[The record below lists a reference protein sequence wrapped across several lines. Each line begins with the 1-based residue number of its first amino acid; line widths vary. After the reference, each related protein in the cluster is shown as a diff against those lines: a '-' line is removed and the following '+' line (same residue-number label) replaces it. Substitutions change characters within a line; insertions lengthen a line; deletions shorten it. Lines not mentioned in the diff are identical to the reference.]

1 LKYHI
6 GCSGWSYTSWKGPF
20 YPPNLENSDWLRF
33 YSQVF
38 DYVEIDSS
46 FYRIPNQFMVKNWVK
61 RTPDN
66 FRFTAKF
73 PKVITHD
80 KILVDVEEEVERFLE
95 NIEPLEK
102 KTLALLIQLPP
113 SLEIMPGLEGLRNLL
128 PLLDDRFRYAVE
140 VRHQSWFQ
148 DLAYNFFA
156 DNKLCLVW
164 SQLAKIRTPPI
175 VTTDFLYVRFIGDRS
190 IDEKDFGKIQKDRVL
205 EMSNWVEQIKNVE
218 EGKERGRR
226 SEVRDAMIAANNHY
240 AGFGPGTVNIF
251 RNMVGMSELSW
262 ENQPQIEEQIR
273 HNKRSRQKIIRLI
286 TQTFSLVR
294 KSKNDRLVSLN
305 FLGRNRRETQREHEA
320 EQESGN

>member
-1 LKYHI
+1 MKYHI

-80 KILVDVEEEVERFLE
+80 KYLVDVEEEVERFLE
-95 NIEPLEK
+95 NIEPLEE

-113 SLEIMPGLEGLRNLL
+113 SMEIVPGLEGLRNLL

-140 VRHQSWFQ
+140 IRHQSWFQ

-156 DNKLCLVW
+156 DNDLCLVW

-190 IDEKDFGKIQKDRVL
+190 IDEKDFGKIQRDR
-205 EMSNWVEQIKNVE
+205 
-218 EGKERGRR
+218 
-226 SEVRDAMIAANNHY
+226 
-240 AGFGPGTVNIF
+240 IF
-251 RNMVGMSELSW
+251 RN
-262 ENQPQIEEQIR
+262 EQ
-273 HNKRSRQKIIRLI
+273 
-286 TQTFSLVR
+286 
-294 KSKNDRLVSLN
+294 
-305 FLGRNRRETQREHEA
+305 LGRTNKKCRNRGKKKA
-320 EQESGN
+320 EGAKLEMR

>member
-46 FYRIPNQFMVKNWVK
+46 FYRIPNQFIVKNWVK

-80 KILVDVEEEVERFLE
+80 KLLVDVEDDVERFLE

-113 SLEIMPGLEGLRNLL
+113 SLEITPGLENLRNLL
-128 PLLDDRFRYAVE
+128 PLLDDRFRYAIE

-156 DNKLCLVW
+156 DNNLSLVW

-205 EMSNWVEQIKNVE
+205 EMSNWAEQIKNVE
-218 EGKERGRR
+218 GGKERGRR

-262 ENQPQIEEQIR
+262 ENQPQIVEQIQQQKEQDKDYQIG
-273 HNKRSRQKIIRLI
+273 NSNIPFSKKTKKR
-286 TQTFSLVR
+286 QTSLTE
-294 KSKNDRLVSLN
+294 
-305 FLGRNRRETQREHEA
+305 FTG
-320 EQESGN
+320 

>member
-1 LKYHI
+1 MKYYI

-20 YPPNLENSDWLRF
+20 YPPNLENPDWLRF

-46 FYRIPNQFMVKNWVK
+46 FYRIPNQFMVENWVK

-80 KILVDVEEEVERFLE
+80 KLLVDVEEDVERFLE

-113 SLEIMPGLEGLRNLL
+113 SLEIMPGLESLRNLL
-128 PLLDDRFRYAVE
+128 PLLNDRFRYAVE

-156 DNKLCLVW
+156 DNNLCLVW

-190 IDEKDFGKIQKDRVL
+190 IDEKDFGIIQKDRVS
-205 EMSNWVEQIKNVE
+205 EMSNWAEQIKNVE
-218 EGKERGRR
+218 IGKERGRR

-251 RNMVGMSELSW
+251 RNMVGQSELSW
-262 ENQPQIEEQIR
+262 ENQPQIEEQL
-273 HNKRSRQKIIRLI
+273 RQ
-286 TQTFSLVR
+286 R
-294 KSKNDRLVSLN
+294 K
-305 FLGRNRRETQREHEA
+305 
-320 EQESGN
+320 EQEKDYPINNSNIPFSKKTKKRQTSLTEFTG

>member
-1 LKYHI
+1 MELFFMER
-6 GCSGWSYTSWKGPF
+6 PF

-80 KILVDVEEEVERFLE
+80 KLLVDVEDDVERFLE

-156 DNKLCLVW
+156 DNNLCLVW

-175 VTTDFLYVRFIGDRS
+175 VATDFLYIRFIGDRS

-205 EMSNWVEQIKNVE
+205 EMSNWANEIKNVE
-218 EGKERGRR
+218 IGKEKGRR

-262 ENQPQIEEQIR
+262 EDQQKLQEQLQQQKELEKDYLINNSNIPFS
-273 HNKRSRQKIIRLI
+273 NKTKKRQ
-286 TQTFSLVR
+286 TSLTE
-294 KSKNDRLVSLN
+294 
-305 FLGRNRRETQREHEA
+305 FTG
-320 EQESGN
+320 

>member
-1 LKYHI
+1 MKYYI

-46 FYRIPNQFMVKNWVK
+46 FYRIPSQFMVKNWVK

-73 PKVITHD
+73 PKVVTHD
-80 KILVDVEEEVERFLE
+80 KLLIDVEDDVERFLE
-95 NIEPLEK
+95 NIKPLEK

-113 SLEIMPGLEGLRNLL
+113 SLEIMPGLESLRNLL

-140 VRHQSWFQ
+140 VRHHSWFQ
-148 DLAYNFFA
+148 DFAYNFFA
-156 DNKLCLVW
+156 DNNICLVW

-190 IDEKDFGKIQKDRVL
+190 IDEKDFGKIQDDRVL
-205 EMSNWVEQIKNVE
+205 EMSNWAEQIRNAE
-218 EGKERGRR
+218 IGKGKGRR

-262 ENQPQIEEQIR
+262 EDQQRMQEQIQQ
-273 HNKRSRQKIIRLI
+273 QK
-286 TQTFSLVR
+286 
-294 KSKNDRLVSLN
+294 
-305 FLGRNRRETQREHEA
+305 
-320 EQESGN
+320 EQEKEYPINTSTPFSKKTKKRQTSLAEFTE

>member
-20 YPPNLENSDWLRF
+20 YPLNLENSDWLRF

-73 PKVITHD
+73 PKVISHD
-80 KILVDVEEEVERFLE
+80 KLLVDAEDDVERFLE

-113 SLEIMPGLEGLRNLL
+113 SLEIMQGLEGLRNLI

-140 VRHQSWFQ
+140 VRHHSWFQ

-156 DNKLCLVW
+156 DNVICLVW
-164 SQLAKIRTPPI
+164 SR
-175 VTTDFLYVRFIGDRS
+175 
-190 IDEKDFGKIQKDRVL
+190 
-205 EMSNWVEQIKNVE
+205 
-218 EGKERGRR
+218 
-226 SEVRDAMIAANNHY
+226 
-240 AGFGPGTVNIF
+240 
-251 RNMVGMSELSW
+251 
-262 ENQPQIEEQIR
+262 
-273 HNKRSRQKIIRLI
+273 
-286 TQTFSLVR
+286 
-294 KSKNDRLVSLN
+294 VSLQLLLLI
-305 FLGRNRRETQREHEA
+305 FCMLDSLEIEV
-320 EQESGN
+320 

>member
-1 LKYHI
+1 LQYHI

-20 YPPNLENSDWLRF
+20 YPPGLENSDWLRF

-80 KILVDVEEEVERFLE
+80 KYLVEVEDEVERFLD
-95 NIEPLEK
+95 NIGPLEK

-113 SLEIMPGLEGLRNLL
+113 SMEIMPGLEGLRNLL
-128 PLLDDRFRYAVE
+128 PLLDDRFRYAIE
-140 VRHQSWFQ
+140 VRHQSWLQ
-148 DLAYNFFA
+148 DLVYNFFA
-156 DNKLCLVW
+156 DNNLCLVW
-164 SQLAKIRTPPI
+164 SQLARLSTPPI

-190 IDEKDFGKIQKDRVL
+190 IHEKDFGRIQKDRVS
-205 EMSNWVEQIKNVE
+205 EMSNWANEIKNVE
-218 EGKERGRR
+218 RGRERGRSR
-226 SEVRDAMIAANNHY
+226 DEVRDAMIAANNHY

-251 RNMVGMSELSW
+251 RNMVGLPELSW
-262 ENQPQIEEQIR
+262 ENQEQI
-273 HNKRSRQKIIRLI
+273 Q
-286 TQTFSLVR
+286 
-294 KSKNDRLVSLN
+294 
-305 FLGRNRRETQREHEA
+305 
-320 EQESGN
+320 EQLQYGI

>member
-1 LKYHI
+1 LKYYI

-20 YPPNLENSDWLRF
+20 YPSNLENSDWLRF

-80 KILVDVEEEVERFLE
+80 KLLVDVEDDVERFLE
-95 NIEPLEK
+95 NIGPLEK

-156 DNKLCLVW
+156 DNNLCLVW

-190 IDEKDFGKIQKDRVL
+190 IDEKDFGKIQYDRVS
-205 EMSNWVEQIKNVE
+205 EMSDWAIEIKNVE
-218 EGKERGRR
+218 IGKEKGR

-251 RNMVGMSELSW
+251 RNMVGLSELSW
-262 ENQPQIEEQIR
+262 EDQRQIQEQIQQ
-273 HNKRSRQKIIRLI
+273 QK
-286 TQTFSLVR
+286 
-294 KSKNDRLVSLN
+294 
-305 FLGRNRRETQREHEA
+305 
-320 EQESGN
+320 EQEKDQLINNSNINFSKKTKKRQTSLTEFTG

>member
-1 LKYHI
+1 LEYHI

-73 PKVITHD
+73 PQVITHE
-80 KILVDVEEEVERFLE
+80 KLLVDVEDDVERFLE
-95 NIEPLEK
+95 NIKPLEK
-102 KTLALLIQLPP
+102 KTLALIQLPP
-113 SLEIMPGLEGLRNLL
+113 SLEIMPGLESLRNLL

-148 DLAYNFFA
+148 DLAYNFIA
-156 DNKLCLVW
+156 DNDLCLVW
-164 SQLAKIRTPPI
+164 SQLTRLSTPPI

-190 IDEKDFGKIQKDRVL
+190 RDEKDFGKIQYDRVS
-205 EMSNWVEQIKNVE
+205 EMSNWAEQLKNVE
-218 EGKERGRR
+218 GGKEKGRR

-251 RNMVGMSELSW
+251 RNMVGLPEFSW
-262 ENQPQIEEQIR
+262 VDQPKIEEQL
-273 HNKRSRQKIIRLI
+273 RQQK
-286 TQTFSLVR
+286 
-294 KSKNDRLVSLN
+294 
-305 FLGRNRRETQREHEA
+305 
-320 EQESGN
+320 EQEKDQLIGSSNLPQAKLTKKRQASLTEFMK

>member
-1 LKYHI
+1 LQYHI

-20 YPPNLENSDWLRF
+20 YPPDLENSDWLKF

-46 FYRIPNQFMVKNWVK
+46 FYRIPNRFMVKNWVK

-73 PKVITHD
+73 PKMITHD
-80 KILVDVEEEVERFLE
+80 KLLVDVEEDVERFLE

-113 SLEIMPGLEGLRNLL
+113 SLEIMPGLESLRNPL

-156 DNKLCLVW
+156 DKDLCLVW
-164 SQLAKIRTPPI
+164 SQIAKIRTPPI
-175 VTTDFLYVRFIGDRS
+175 VTTDFLYVRFIGVRS

-205 EMSNWVEQIKNVE
+205 EMSNWAGQIKNVE
-218 EGKERGRR
+218 GGKGKGRR

-240 AGFGPGTVNIF
+240 AGFGPETVNIF

-262 ENQPQIEEQIR
+262 EDQQKLQEQLQQQKELEKEYPI
-273 HNKRSRQKIIRLI
+273 NTSTPFSKKTKKR
-286 TQTFSLVR
+286 QTSL
-294 KSKNDRLVSLN
+294 
-305 FLGRNRRETQREHEA
+305 A
-320 EQESGN
+320 EFTE

>member
-1 LKYHI
+1 MKYYI

-46 FYRIPNQFMVKNWVK
+46 FYRIPSQFMVKNWVK

-80 KILVDVEEEVERFLE
+80 KLLVDVEEDVERFLE

-113 SLEIMPGLEGLRNLL
+113 SLEIMQGLEGLRNLL

-140 VRHQSWFQ
+140 VRHHSWFQ

-156 DNKLCLVW
+156 DNNLCFVW
-164 SQLAKIRTPPI
+164 SQLAKIRYSPNC
-175 VTTDFLYVRFIGDRS
+175 YNR
-190 IDEKDFGKIQKDRVL
+190 
-205 EMSNWVEQIKNVE
+205 
-218 EGKERGRR
+218 
-226 SEVRDAMIAANNHY
+226 
-240 AGFGPGTVNIF
+240 
-251 RNMVGMSELSW
+251 LS
-262 ENQPQIEEQIR
+262 
-273 HNKRSRQKIIRLI
+273 
-286 TQTFSLVR
+286 VC
-294 KSKNDRLVSLN
+294 
-305 FLGRNRRETQREHEA
+305 
-320 EQESGN
+320 

>member
-46 FYRIPNQFMVKNWVK
+46 FYRIPNKFMVKNWVK

-80 KILVDVEEEVERFLE
+80 KLLVDVEEDVERFLE

-113 SLEIMPGLEGLRNLL
+113 SLEIMPGLEGLSNLL
-128 PLLDDRFRYAVE
+128 PLLDDIFRYAVE

-156 DNKLCLVW
+156 DNNLCLVW
-164 SQLAKIRTPPI
+164 SQLARLSTPPI
-175 VTTDFLYVRFIGDRS
+175 VTTDFQYVRFIGDRS
-190 IDEKDFGKIQKDRVL
+190 IDEKDFGKIQKDRVS
-205 EMSNWVEQIKNVE
+205 EMSNWANEIKNVE
-218 EGKERGRR
+218 IGNEKGRR

-251 RNMVGMSELSW
+251 RNMVGMSEFSW
-262 ENQPQIEEQIR
+262 EDQQQIQEQL
-273 HNKRSRQKIIRLI
+273 RQQK
-286 TQTFSLVR
+286 
-294 KSKNDRLVSLN
+294 
-305 FLGRNRRETQREHEA
+305 
-320 EQESGN
+320 EQEKDYPINNSNIFFGKKTKKRQTSLTEFTG

>member
-1 LKYHI
+1 LEYHI

-80 KILVDVEEEVERFLE
+80 KLLVDVEDDVEQFLE

-113 SLEIMPGLEGLRNLL
+113 SLEITPGLEGLRNLL

-140 VRHQSWFQ
+140 VRHLSWFQ

-156 DNKLCLVW
+156 DNDLCLVW
-164 SQLAKIRTPPI
+164 SQLAKISTPPI

-205 EMSNWVEQIKNVE
+205 ELSNWAEQIKNVE
-218 EGKERGRR
+218 GGKEKGRR

-251 RNMVGMSELSW
+251 RNMVGLSELSW
-262 ENQPQIEEQIR
+262 DDQQQIQEQLLQQKEKEKDQQIS
-273 HNKRSRQKIIRLI
+273 NSYFPFSKETKKR
-286 TQTFSLVR
+286 QTSLTE
-294 KSKNDRLVSLN
+294 
-305 FLGRNRRETQREHEA
+305 FTG
-320 EQESGN
+320 